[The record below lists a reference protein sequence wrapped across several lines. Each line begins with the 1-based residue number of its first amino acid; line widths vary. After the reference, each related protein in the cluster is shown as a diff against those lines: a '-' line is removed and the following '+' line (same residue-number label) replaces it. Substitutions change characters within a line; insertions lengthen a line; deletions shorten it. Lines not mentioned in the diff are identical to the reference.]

1 MPTPLI
7 DTPAAATT
15 CLPDFSTV
23 PAPPVE
29 TSNWSLPDTGVR
41 RRVAAEYCKRGYA
54 IVHVPGSI
62 PSHDDLAALADALGL
77 GQPFTPPLYAGSSHT
92 LGGVS
97 RLTAVRDAA
106 HPFQDTAGQNVHCDG
121 TLQQLG
127 EIPTTV
133 MMCAAEA
140 AAGGLSYL
148 VDLVDAYA
156 ELRRLD
162 PEAAAQLAHAEA
174 LVRTSTF
181 IDDQFVAAPAFA
193 EEQPGMW
200 ITRYSRTATDTYR
213 SSPGQ
218 QAALDRA
225 LAIMDAA
232 AMPSSSYRVSF
243 TLRSG
248 QALVLANDRLGHGRT
263 AYRDDPARPRLLLR
277 GLFTRRPL
285 A

>member
-7 DTPAAATT
+7 DTPVAATT
-15 CLPDFSTV
+15 ELPDFSTV
-23 PAPPVE
+23 PHAPVE
-29 TSNWSLPDTGVR
+29 AGSWSIPNAGIR
-41 RRVAAEYCKRGYA
+41 RRIAAEYRQRGYA
-54 IVHVPGSI
+54 IVHVPGST

-77 GQPFTPPLYAGSSHT
+77 GQPFTPLLYADSAHT

-97 RLTAVRDAA
+97 RLTAVPDAA

-121 TLQQLG
+121 TLQLLG

-140 AAGGLSYL
+140 ADGGLSYL
-148 VDLVDAYA
+148 VNLVDAYA

-162 PEAAAQLAHAEA
+162 AEAAAQLAHAES

-181 IDDQFVAAPAFA
+181 VDGQFVAAPAFA
-193 EEQPGMW
+193 EEQSGRW

-213 SSPGQ
+213 SLPGQ

-232 AMPSSSYRVSF
+232 AMPGSSYRVSF
-243 TLRSG
+243 TLRAG

-277 GLFTRRPL
+277 GLFTLRPL
-285 A
+285 V